1 MEQND
6 SGMEQGQLLNTPSDV
21 FQSSHY
27 QSLEDS
33 VTAAVTEIMTLCVEL
48 EVFGASE
55 GPDSL
60 PALLNS
66 CLSVVDG
73 WRVRVAVGEREW
85 EERGRLWALMG
96 LREIG
101 ESLELRFL
109 FK

>member
-6 SGMEQGQLLNTPSDV
+6 SEMEQGQLLNSSSDV
-21 FQSSHY
+21 FQSSLY
-27 QSLEDS
+27 QSLEES
-33 VTAAVTEIMTLCVEL
+33 VTVAVTEMMTLCVEL
-48 EVFGASE
+48 EVFGSSE

-60 PALLNS
+60 PALLAS

-101 ESLELRFL
+101 ES
-109 FK
+109 